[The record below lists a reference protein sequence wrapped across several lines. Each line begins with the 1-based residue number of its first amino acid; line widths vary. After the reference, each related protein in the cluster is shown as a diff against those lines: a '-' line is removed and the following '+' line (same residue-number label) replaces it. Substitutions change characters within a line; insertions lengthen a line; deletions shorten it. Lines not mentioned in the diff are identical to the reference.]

1 MKEKTGKTRKKEK
14 QDKIY
19 KNIKNRILSK
29 RVFKGWGS
37 EKTCKGGGGGGEAIG
52 GQLKPYVHEEYVHV

>member
-37 EKTCKGGGGGGEAIG
+37 EKTCKGGGGGGAIG

>member
-29 RVFKGWGS
+29 RVLKSWGS
-37 EKTCKGGGGGGEAIG
+37 EKTCKGGGGGEGHRGAA
-52 GQLKPYVHEEYVHV
+52 

>member
-29 RVFKGWGS
+29 RVLNSWGS
-37 EKTCKGGGGGGEAIG
+37 EKTCKGGGGGKAIG
-52 GQLKPYVHEEYVHV
+52 VQLKPYVHEEYVHV